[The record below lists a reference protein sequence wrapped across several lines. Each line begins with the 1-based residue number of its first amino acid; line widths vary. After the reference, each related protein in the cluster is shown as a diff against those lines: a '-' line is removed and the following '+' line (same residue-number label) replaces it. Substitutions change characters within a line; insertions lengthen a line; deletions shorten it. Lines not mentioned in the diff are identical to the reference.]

1 MYMILI
7 KKKFKKL
14 IAIGSFSF
22 TYEGYVDILIR
33 ILPYRTLFLFIWG
46 RGAGHFSPTLDPC

>member
-7 KKKFKKL
+7 KKQLKKL

-33 ILPYRTLFLFIWG
+33 ILPYRTLFLFG
-46 RGAGHFSPTLDPC
+46 AEVAGHFSPTLDPC